1 MLAFDVINLE
11 QHRTLHQNAARAH
24 LPEFPGA
31 ELPLIPRSSSG
42 CKVLRLNRQIPE
54 FKRRVTSRKQ
64 TVETC
69 SNRQKLQ
76 KRLHPIPKSTS
87 FSWAR
92 DLDISATRKMEPLAR
107 KNKAIL
113 AKWSPTSNR
122 KWRANRS
129 YRKQTIK
136 PCLTEA
142 RTHFRESAFCR
153 NFQIFAAALGGKLRF
168 HSEAPKTFFQSS
180 KLSRPHGRS

>member
-1 MLAFDVINLE
+1 MLAFDVTNLE
-11 QHRTLHQNAARAH
+11 QHRALQQNAARAH
-24 LPEFPGA
+24 LPEFPGS
-31 ELPLIPRSSSG
+31 ELPLIARSSSG
-42 CKVLRLNRQIPE
+42 CNLLKLNRQIPKLE
-54 FKRRVTSRKQ
+54 RHVTCRKE
-64 TVETC
+64 TTETC
-69 SNRQKLQ
+69 SNRQKIQ
-76 KRLHPIPKSTS
+76 KRSRPIPNSTS
-87 FSWAR
+87 FSSPR
-92 DLDISATRKMEPLAR
+92 NLDTSATRKMEPLAA
-107 KNKAIL
+107 KNEAIL
-113 AKWSPTSNR
+113 EKWSPTSNR
-122 KWRANRS
+122 KWRANRC